1 KFSLNEILFN
11 ILLISLAERA
21 RPYLTTQDSGDGNDY
36 INAVFV
42 DGYRAK
48 NQYIVTQWPLMWTLC
63 DFWCLVVD
71 FQVSAIALLNPYK
84 LGDQKYPV
92 FWPTVKTAHPSMR
105 FGPIGLE
112 LREVYA
118 ETDEEP
124 GAFLLS
130 VKKSGMAAFNPFMPN
145 RAENINR
152 DVLIVNTSKW
162 PTSAMD
168 ESSCDT
174 VVQMAYLARKWNV
187 MTDETNPILV
197 VSSDGVSRAGVFCA
211 ISICMER
218 ILAQSEVDVF
228 RAVEI
233 VKQNRPQLVPDLI
246 EYKQCYNCVI
256 RMASLLDDQ
265 IKANE
270 CERSK
275 DPIEIFDELDRKRAV
290 GELRPELIDTADQ
303 SFKQTP
309 NPASRT
315 QLFSPKKLPP
325 PSTPAY
331 PTPTTSPKLVAN
343 DLPKHSMP
351 TIYRNQTPR
360 RLPAVTE
367 RCERHLPNLSQ
378 TRRRFACQSQA
389 SVPTLRSHRI
399 LPTTA
404 RRRLPTL
411 NSIIENPLTSPPSNR
426 TKKVL
431 PPIVNSYTRDEFAQP
446 VSDQFKT
453 QIRCNGSR
461 GTGNDLVALRKPLVR
476 TETETTYLTS
486 LFG

>member
-1 KFSLNEILFN
+1 DGSGRTGTFICINELLDVIRKDVIGSSVPLAQYALKVATSRPQMIESVEQYAFIYTVISEWVRSGGETSVPLESLPLVMQQLRRPPKSGYGIGHCSSKYE
-11 ILLISLAERA
+11 AE
-21 RPYLTTQDSGDGNDY
+21 LT
-36 INAVFV
+36 
-42 DGYRAK
+42 GYRAK

-130 VKKSGMAAFNPFMPN
+130 VKKSGMAAFNP
-145 RAENINR
+145 
-152 DVLIVNTSKW
+152 
-162 PTSAMD
+162 
-168 ESSCDT
+168 
-174 VVQMAYLARKWNV
+174 
-187 MTDETNPILV
+187 
-197 VSSDGVSRAGVFCA
+197 
-211 ISICMER
+211 
-218 ILAQSEVDVF
+218 
-228 RAVEI
+228 
-233 VKQNRPQLVPDLI
+233 I

-367 RCERHLPNLSQ
+367 R
-378 TRRRFACQSQA
+378 
-389 SVPTLRSHRI
+389 I